1 MDQITLLQP
10 EAAADRPGVS
20 PLLPVDV
27 WSSRSIPG
35 DRPYQYV
42 SPDHTVFIPAGEDFV
57 QGQLYYGTKMADILR
72 AFSLAKAV
80 PGKPF
85 YVSDESDERTY
96 KGNVT
101 ENGTIADLQVFAERG
116 GESVALDKEGNVYL
130 AAGQV
135 LVYSAKGELQG
146 RIDVPERPI
155 DILFGG
161 ADRATLYI
169 LTHASLYA
177 VKPKV
182 PGM

>member
-1 MDQITLLQP
+1 MDQINNVAGLKRLSTVRYEP
-10 EAAADRPGVS
+10 SVACH
-20 PLLPVDV
+20 V
-27 WSSRSIPG
+27 WSSRGIPG

-57 QGQLYYGTKMADILR
+57 QGQLYYGTKMADVLR

-101 ENGTIADLQVFAERG
+101 DKGTITDLQLFAERG
-116 GESVALDKEGNVYL
+116 GESVAQDKEGNVYL

-135 LVYSAKGELQG
+135 LVYSAKGELLG

-155 DILFGG
+155 DILFGDT
-161 ADRATLYI
+161 DRTMLYI

-177 VKPKV
+177 VKTKV
-182 PGM
+182 PGL